1 METSLD
7 PKGFVTTTRYKVT
20 LPKLH
25 EAQQEVAKS
34 QARFKCLVAGR
45 RFGKTRL
52 GTLICLAKAMQGK
65 NTWWVAPTY
74 AMALEGWKTIRQL
87 ASEYGM
93 EVKESEKTIYTK
105 TNGFVTVRTADNPDR
120 LRGAG
125 LDYIVL
131 DECAYIK
138 EQTWKEVLRP
148 TLTDRKGGALFIST
162 PAGMNN
168 WFYRIYEEAEGKDEW
183 QRWVFPSQ
191 ANPLIDVKELEVAK
205 KEIGSY
211 LFSQEYDAQFVEQTG
226 GLIKREWFQFYNSE
240 RVKEFD
246 DSGYYETNNYLTSGK
261 IRVNESTLRII
272 STVDLATSTKESAD
286 YTVITTVGLDK
297 KNNIFVLDV
306 IRERLEA
313 PEVLKLLQTV
323 YDKWNPE
330 MIGIERAGY
339 QLALIQI
346 VRRQTTLPIVELK
359 ADRDKLSR
367 ALPLSAKM
375 EAGMVFFPRDAVWFS
390 DMEKELLQFP
400 NGEHDDQVDSLAYA
414 VLQSARKNK
423 IRAY

>member
-7 PKGFVTTTRYKVT
+7 PKGFVTTTKYKVT

-25 EAQQEVAKS
+25 QAQDVVAKDL
-34 QARFKCLVAGR
+34 ARFKVLVAGR

-52 GTLICLAKAMQGK
+52 GTLVCLAKAMQGK

-74 AMALEGWKTIRQL
+74 AMAMEGWKTIRQL

-93 EVKESEKTIYTK
+93 EIKESEKTIYTK
-105 TNGFVTVRTADNPDR
+105 SGGFVTVRTADNPDR

-226 GLIKREWFQFYNSE
+226 GLIKREWFQFFNSE

-272 STVDLATSTKESAD
+272 STVDLATSTKQTAD
-286 YTVITTVGLDK
+286 YTVITSVAITPNNELIILD
-297 KNNIFVLDV
+297 IDQQ
-306 IRERLEA
+306 RLEA
-313 PEVLKLLQTV
+313 PDIIPLLEQKV
-323 YDKWNPE
+323 EQYDLQY
-330 MIGIERAGY
+330 IGIEKAGY
-339 QLALIQI
+339 QLAFIQMAK
-346 VRRQTTLPIVELK
+346 RQGLNIRELK
-359 ADRDKLSR
+359 ADRDKVSR
-367 ALPLSAKM
+367 AYPLVAKM
-375 EAGMVFFPRDAVWFS
+375 ESGDIYFPKNAMWISNVQS
-390 DMEKELLQFP
+390 ELLRFP
-400 NGEHDDQVDSLAYA
+400 EAEHDDIVDSLAYA
-414 VLQSARKNK
+414 VLETKRRKTLK
-423 IRAY
+423 AW